1 MLFRRLAHDLRKN
14 ILSVEHKSFSIRI
27 SIIMLIVNIKDRI
40 LELLGEY
47 SNGSL
52 NQGGR
57 WKVKRLQ
64 DNRQQV
70 YCSIGS

>member
-1 MLFRRLAHDLRKN
+1 
-14 ILSVEHKSFSIRI
+14 
-27 SIIMLIVNIKDRI
+27 MLIVNIKDRI